1 MSRITTS
8 LQRVLIRFWV
18 NLIENKTKSLH
29 SDIEAHAF
37 LFDLSQLSKTSLQQI
52 QPKIFVYVCSYE
64 HIAKC

>member
-37 LFDLSQLSKTSLQQI
+37 LFDLSQ
-52 QPKIFVYVCSYE
+52 
-64 HIAKC
+64 